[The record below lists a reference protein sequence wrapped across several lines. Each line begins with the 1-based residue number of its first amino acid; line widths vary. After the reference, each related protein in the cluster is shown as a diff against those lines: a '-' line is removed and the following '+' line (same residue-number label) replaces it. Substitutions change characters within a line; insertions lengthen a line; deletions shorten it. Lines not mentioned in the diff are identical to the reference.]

1 MKKMI
6 RASQEA
12 RFTNADLKKM
22 LKDADLWEDLQ
33 DYELKAQ
40 RYERYTNGA
49 VYTKKFMCPGDW
61 LAFLSMRVHKEPN
74 ARTLQEDYYVKE
86 DIEEMIEE
94 CPTVAAMEDYAS
106 RNWWGDGD
114 DYIIYLKN
122 LSTNEYLYGPEE
134 EPFDEDDEGDEGWK
148 EYAFNEEGEM

>member
-1 MKKMI
+1 MKKML
-6 RASQEA
+6 RAAESEDLA
-12 RFTNADLKKM
+12 FTNKDLERM
-22 LKDADLWEDLQ
+22 LRDADLWEDPQ
-33 DYELKAQ
+33 KYELKAQ
-40 RYERYTNGA
+40 RYERYDNGA

-61 LAFLSMRVHKEPN
+61 LAFLSMIVHKQPN
-74 ARTLQEDYYVKE
+74 AKTLQEDYYEKE

-122 LSTNEYLYGPEE
+122 LSTNEYLYGPNE
-134 EPFDEDDEGDEGWK
+134 EPIDEGEDDEDWED
-148 EYAFNEEGEM
+148 

>member
-6 RASQEA
+6 KASQQPK
-12 RFTNADLKKM
+12 FTNKVLEKI
-22 LKDADLWEDLQ
+22 LRDADLWEDLQ

-40 RYERYTNGA
+40 RYERYDNGA

-61 LAFLSMRVHKEPN
+61 LAFLSMIVHKEPN
-74 ARTLQEDYYVKE
+74 AKTLREDYYDKE
-86 DIEEMIEE
+86 SIEELIEE
-94 CPTVAAMEDYAS
+94 CPTVDAIEEYAS

-122 LSTNEYLYGPEE
+122 LSTNEYLYGPNE
-134 EPFDEDDEGDEGWK
+134 EPIDEDDDEDDERWED
-148 EYAFNEEGEM
+148 